1 MEDKARSIF
10 NVFDKDCDGRL
21 QALEMHQALG
31 AAGLCPP
38 IEDVQLSLKEA
49 GNGGGDFQMFMKLI
63 QQFQNSKPTA
73 QSLQPLFK
81 VVDPNSSGKVDV
93 SSLRYLLTNF
103 NEKLSDPEASEFFAM
118 LELPSSGLVSIADVS
133 NKLQSLLN

>member
-1 MEDKARSIF
+1 MEDKAWKIF
-10 NVFDKDCDGRL
+10 NVFDKDCDGKL

-38 IEDVQLSLKEA
+38 IEDVQLSLKEV
-49 GNGGGDFQMFMKLI
+49 GNSGGDIQMFLKLL
-63 QQFQNSKPTA
+63 QQFHNTKPTA

-81 VVDPNSSGKVDV
+81 VVDPSGSGKVDV

-103 NEKLSDPEASEFFAM
+103 NEKLSDSEASEFFAM
-118 LELPSSGLVSIADVS
+118 LELPSSGLVSISDVS
-133 NKLQSLLN
+133 NKLQDLLS